1 MRHIIE
7 RLYRNL
13 NRFCNDHLHQRGAE
27 FFKLSVIRR
36 TLSVRKDE
44 REYVLSIGSFSTVS
58 FGASFYVLHYPKPF
72 ALACPAGCQ
81 SDVLLL
87 GRSVQGIGVLVM
99 HRVFHMACG
108 ANDGQA
114 IRMDR

>member
-1 MRHIIE
+1 MRDSRAQIP
-7 RLYRNL
+7 
-13 NRFCNDHLHQRGAE
+13 CGAE

-87 GRSVQGIGVLVM
+87 GRSVQGIGVLVT
-99 HRVFHMACG
+99 HRVFHMARSEERRVGKECL
-108 ANDGQA
+108 
-114 IRMDR
+114 